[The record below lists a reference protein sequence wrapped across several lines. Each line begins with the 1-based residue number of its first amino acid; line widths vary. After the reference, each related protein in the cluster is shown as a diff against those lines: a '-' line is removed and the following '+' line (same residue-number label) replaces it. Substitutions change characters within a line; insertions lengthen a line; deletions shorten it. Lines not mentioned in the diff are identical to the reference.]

1 MSEDVNAI
9 INDNTYYMYQVVH
22 NSHILLECIEYN
34 DWDTIQE
41 GWNKKGLGVVMLS
54 SNA

>member
-1 MSEDVNAI
+1 MEQVIDT
-9 INDNTYYMYQVVH
+9 INQDTYYMYQVVQ
-22 NSHILLECIEYN
+22 NSHVLLECIEYN

-41 GWNKKGLGVVMLS
+41 EWNKKGLGIVLIS